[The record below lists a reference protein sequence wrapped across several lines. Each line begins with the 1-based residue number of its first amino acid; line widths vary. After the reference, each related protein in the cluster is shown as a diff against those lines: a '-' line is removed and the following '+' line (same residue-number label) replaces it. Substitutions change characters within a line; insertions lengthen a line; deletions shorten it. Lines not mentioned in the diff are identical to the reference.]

1 MNPDSVTNCQRCN
14 SILER
19 GYSSRYIDNKCIEVI
34 CFTCDKKETME
45 DYLKDKII
53 TTRILMDSMLEVYR
67 HVDGDIEN
75 EKKLTDLL
83 FKSQGDESLTAKI
96 EIQIA
101 SAKIQKKIKEFES
114 KIWFNGLQE
123 QVLKTKCRGVS
134 AKLKTHNKF
143 CVLTWT
149 CAGRTMITI
158 EDNDSSVTCVAD
170 ETSKDSRTGFH
181 GIRAKAS
188 DALDLIDLAIE
199 LYENKTLKFKDDD
212 KVGMI

>member
-1 MNPDSVTNCQRCN
+1 MNPEKVTNCQRCN
-14 SILER
+14 SILEH
-19 GYSSRYIDNKCIEVI
+19 GYSGRYIDNKCIEVI
-34 CFTCDKKETME
+34 CFKCDKKETME

-53 TTRILMDSMLEVYR
+53 TTRVLMDSMLAVHR
-67 HVDGDIEN
+67 HVDGDIDDV
-75 EKKLTDLL
+75 EKLSKLLKLNFSD
-83 FKSQGDESLTAKI
+83 DMIAKI

-170 ETSKDSRTGFH
+170 ETSKQSRTGFH